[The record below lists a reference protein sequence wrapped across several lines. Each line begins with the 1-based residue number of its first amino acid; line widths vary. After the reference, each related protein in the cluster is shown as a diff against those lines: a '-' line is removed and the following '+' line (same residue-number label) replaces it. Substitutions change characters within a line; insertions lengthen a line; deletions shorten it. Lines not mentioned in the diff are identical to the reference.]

1 MNPLAIIAAILLP
14 PLGLFLDRGITPA
27 FWIAVVLTCL
37 GYVPGVIYALVMIL
51 RPKPLVSPP
60 G

>member
-37 GYVPGVIYALVMIL
+37 GYVPGVIYALVTIL
-51 RPKPLVSPP
+51 RTRPAAHP

>member
-1 MNPLAIIAAILLP
+1 MNLLAIIAAVLLP

-51 RPKPLVSPP
+51 RPKPAISPSA
-60 G
+60 

>member
-51 RPKPLVSPP
+51 RPRPAAHP